1 MTSRDLLDDVLQ
13 GLPENRVQE
22 VLEFARFLSLRED
35 REAWQEFGRRQLARA
50 YGNEEPE
57 YTLDDIKPE
66 LQS

>member
-1 MTSRDLLDDVLQ
+1 
-13 GLPENRVQE
+13 
-22 VLEFARFLSLRED
+22 LEFARFLSLRED